1 MSATSRWWRRSDHYY
16 WLTSLLAAR
25 AAQASTCRRIAL
37 ATFTFGLIPMAMLAS
52 PSGPKGGR
60 GVALAATVTTVTTV
74 QAAMWLR
81 RSWPSKNR
89 SGAYVVIAALCI
101 AVFCLILSQPVAGML
116 SCTVF
121 AALAG
126 YIAFFHSP
134 RFMVFNVVV
143 ALATMTVVGIRIAA
157 QGDPVLAVCGSL
169 AVAVVI
175 VAIPL
180 FCDSLI
186 QMLDVDVSIK
196 DMDPLTGLMNR
207 DAFYRHTA
215 ELFSVRGRVDDR
227 YLMLVLVDLDNFGL
241 LIDTGGQAAGD
252 RARVAV
258 AQTLRETTRG
268 DVVVAHSGT
277 AEFLIADTFAAADA
291 TPLVERVRGAI
302 ATTPPRLTA
311 SIGVLCTPLRALAEL
326 PPQGVLDALIAMA
339 HAEMTDARRAGG
351 NQARYRESAA
361 PRLDDCNIDPD
372 DDVW

>member
-1 MSATSRWWRRSDHYY
+1 M
-16 WLTSLLAAR
+16 
-25 AAQASTCRRIAL
+25 
-37 ATFTFGLIPMAMLAS
+37 
-52 PSGPKGGR
+52 
-60 GVALAATVTTVTTV
+60 
-74 QAAMWLR
+74 
-81 RSWPSKNR
+81 
-89 SGAYVVIAALCI
+89 
-101 AVFCLILSQPVAGML
+101 
-116 SCTVF
+116 
-121 AALAG
+121 
-126 YIAFFHSP
+126 
-134 RFMVFNVVV
+134 FNVVV

-207 DAFYRHTA
+207 DAF
-215 ELFSVRGRVDDR
+215 SVRGRVDDR

-268 DVVVAHSGT
+268 DAVVAHSGT

>member
-1 MSATSRWWRRSDHYY
+1 M
-16 WLTSLLAAR
+16 
-25 AAQASTCRRIAL
+25 
-37 ATFTFGLIPMAMLAS
+37 
-52 PSGPKGGR
+52 
-60 GVALAATVTTVTTV
+60 
-74 QAAMWLR
+74 
-81 RSWPSKNR
+81 
-89 SGAYVVIAALCI
+89 IAALCI

-227 YLMLVLVDLDNFGL
+227 YLMLVLIDLDNFGL
-241 LIDTGGQAAGD
+241 LIDTGGQA
-252 RARVAV
+252 
-258 AQTLRETTRG
+258 RG
-268 DVVVAHSGT
+268 DVVAAHSGT